1 MWTSSFLP
9 QLLPVLELLLL
20 LRVEQSRQVA
30 LPQPDITWPDA
41 RDLKVIVNPE
51 PFYALQVQW
60 QTQER
65 DSLRYLEVV
74 LRCNDSDKT
83 DKRTSTKDSFIKYY
97 TNPCPQSYVV
107 EAFLQTV
114 FNEKGMRVAKAM
126 PESSNVLNESPTTEK
141 VAAVGLAVQPP
152 TDARATLFVHSN
164 QSVSLNISFVPP
176 SSEEAAV
183 DNITLVVTSAN
194 TSSSEIYRET
204 LKKGDHFTEANQTVG
219 LMQMKL
225 LPLFKLGET
234 YKLEMYTNDAKDSK
248 SEAKIIMP
256 DFDPRRIPLAKAT
269 AASATDIDFEWGE
282 TIYPIDGLK
291 SFLLLGVNGSGETS
305 VEIDRK
311 ERKGRLPNLKP
322 FTNYTTSFIA
332 LYSDANKTTDTGV
345 VLTWSAAPSPPTLT
359 SAVASGP
366 QSIKLS
372 WTAPEITNGVLGEYT
387 AECYR
392 KGSNY
397 PTNSRRVN
405 SQTLSAEIT
414 YLSPNTLFEC
424 AVIASTQEISWGKG
438 GGKTSSARSSSVAT
452 WPGTTEQPMI
462 KNAEVLGPES
472 VVLEWYKA
480 NNIYGILGHYRVNC
494 SLDGQKDNVKSVQV
508 SNDTLSTTLS
518 GLVPNTRYKCTVEAF
533 VLPNEQNLGGGYS
546 QPSFERTLTTWPDAP
561 TEPTEIAVT
570 AVSSTAVKVDW
581 KAPLTPNGDISKYR
595 VMVYESEEGQQ
606 NRSYETGPDAFSYV
620 VDGLQ
625 PYTTVALAVQAYTN
639 PNSNGLGGGFGKVSA
654 AMSVTTKEAAPGPVD
669 NLVCTQT
676 PLGSPRLAC
685 SWNTPRLPNGVI
697 RMYTV
702 QLKDTTSDISVK
714 SVDTE
719 ETSVTFE
726 EQMDFTHTHQ
736 VLVAAVTV
744 AEGEQTAFK
753 FQLQSSKL
761 PEDSVAQL
769 TSRLTSP
776 DFVRPASD
784 PSTQVPL
791 FLSLEDIPF
800 AKYSPVTAISVVVS
814 ERQKTAANRVVN
826 KQLGGPT
833 YYDHIYNGAQSWE
846 VLVRES
852 SGTVSQAIPNAHF
865 VLGADGG
872 TIRQDHSFNGP
883 LKPKTTYDVSVRV
896 YTKAGYVETTTV
908 EVQTEASTVPTT
920 PETLKEEG
928 FPPAAIAVT
937 VCGILALA
945 VLAIGISFVLVRRK
959 RRNALR
965 FDVNVENDDKNYF

>member
-9 QLLPVLELLLL
+9 RLLPVFGLLLL
-20 LRVEQSRQVA
+20 LRVEQSHQVA

-41 RDLKVIVNPE
+41 RDLKVILDPE
-51 PFYALQVQW
+51 PFYALRVQW

-65 DSLRYLEVV
+65 DALRYLEVV

-83 DKRTSTKDSFIKYY
+83 DRRTSTKESFIKYY

-107 EAFLQTV
+107 EAFLQTA

-126 PESSNVLNESPTTEK
+126 PESSIDLV
-141 VAAVGLAVQPP
+141 VQPP
-152 TDARATLFVHSN
+152 TDAKASLFVHPN

-176 SSEEAAV
+176 SSEEASV

-194 TSSSEIYRET
+194 TSSEIYRET
-204 LKKGDHFTEANQTVG
+204 LKKGSHFTEVNQTVG

-225 LPLFKLGET
+225 LPVFKLGET

-256 DFDPRRIPLAKAT
+256 DFDPRRIASAKAT
-269 AASATDIDFEWGE
+269 AASATAIDFEWGE
-282 TIYPIDGLK
+282 TVYPIDGLK
-291 SFLLLGVNGSGETS
+291 SFLLRGVNGNGEAS
-305 VEIDRK
+305 VEINSK
-311 ERKGRLPNLKP
+311 ERRSRLTNLKP
-322 FTNYTTSFIA
+322 FTNYTTSVIS
-332 LYSDANKTTDTGV
+332 LYSDANTTTDTGV

-372 WTAPEITNGVLGEYT
+372 WTAPEITNGILGDYT
-387 AECYR
+387 AGCYR
-392 KGSNY
+392 KGSDY
-397 PTNSRRVN
+397 LEGSRRVN
-405 SQTLSAEIT
+405 AQTLSAEIIH
-414 YLSPNTLFEC
+414 LSTNTLFEC
-424 AVIASTQEISWGKG
+424 VVIASTQEISWNKG
-438 GGKTSSARSSSVAT
+438 GGKTSSARSSPVRT
-452 WPGTTEQPMI
+452 WPGTTEQPII
-462 KNAEVLGPES
+462 KKAEVLGPDS
-472 VVLEWYKA
+472 VVLEWDRA
-480 NNIYGILGHYRVNC
+480 NNVYGILGHYRVNC
-494 SLDGQKDNVKSVQV
+494 SQDGQRDNVKSVQV
-508 SNDTLSTTLS
+508 SNDTLRTTFS
-518 GLVPNTRYKCTVEAF
+518 GLLPNTKYILTLEAF

-546 QPSFERTLTTWPDAP
+546 QPSLEKTLTTWPDVP
-561 TEPTEIAVT
+561 TEPTEVTVT
-570 AVSSTAVKVDW
+570 AVSSTAVRVDW
-581 KAPLTPNGDISKYR
+581 KAPLTQNGNISKYR
-595 VMVYESEEGQQ
+595 VIVYEGEQ
-606 NRSYETGPDAFSYV
+606 NRSYETGPDALSYV
-620 VDGLQ
+620 FDGLQ
-625 PYTTVALAVQAYTN
+625 PYTTVALAVQAYAK
-639 PNSNGLGGGFGKVSA
+639 PNSDGLGGGFGKVSPA
-654 AMSVTTKEAAPGPVD
+654 VSVTTKEAAPGPVD
-669 NLVCTQT
+669 GLVCTQT

-697 RMYTV
+697 RMYTA
-702 QLKDTTSDISVK
+702 QLKDTTLDLSVK
-714 SVDTE
+714 SVETK

-726 EQMDFTHTHQ
+726 EQLDFTHSHE
-736 VLVAAVTV
+736 VIVAAVTV
-744 AEGEQTAFK
+744 TEGEQTDFK
-753 FQLQSSKL
+753 VQLQSSKL

-769 TSRLTSP
+769 TSRLISP
-776 DFVRPASD
+776 EFVKPASD

-791 FLSLEDIPF
+791 FLNLDDISF
-800 AKYSPVTAISVVVS
+800 AEYSPVTAISVVVS
-814 ERQKTAANRVVN
+814 ERQKASTNRAVN
-826 KQLGGPT
+826 KQLEGTT

-852 SGTVSQAIPNAHF
+852 SGKVSQAIPNTHF
-865 VLGADGG
+865 VLGVDGG

-896 YTKAGYVETTTV
+896 YTKAGYVETKTV

-965 FDVNVENDDKNYF
+965 VDVDVENDDKSYSWT